1 MIQLAIAVFAVGAPV
16 IPYWIYRVRVMRIFF
31 IPIRHI
37 LQISGISALSITLF
51 LFLVKVETRL
61 STSIFIL
68 VLSSLLAAFE
78 IFLRRVQPKSG
89 LERIDIKYGNGRN
102 GLQVSYDEAREAS
115 GDYPRHY
122 MTESYYD
129 SMRVSGIELNPQNNI
144 KKMSKKSG
152 VHYGDSPNFCA
163 SEISVE
169 NGIRTTTDQPTQWN
183 RNLLLFGGSTTFG
196 DREVPD
202 DLTYSSYL
210 QRIINNN
217 SHCIRVINHGK
228 QGASVINRLKWLIEE
243 TPTNIGD
250 IIVFYFG
257 DNDSGW
263 IVNGKSHFT
272 FRSPLLIITSKLLGL
287 RLEILNWLHGE
298 LVYLHNKWCADC
310 AFKKTVSELE
320 RAKKWADNHDLRF
333 LVVLQPNLF
342 VSKVISKYE
351 NSLRGRFSFFL
362 RSQIEIAYPRYEE
375 FVKHCGY
382 GLSFTEIFNNRE
394 YSVFLDWAH
403 VNARGN
409 EIIADN
415 LFCEIKKLRLL

>member
-122 MTESYYD
+122 MTESYYE

-163 SEISVE
+163 SEI
-169 NGIRTTTDQPTQWN
+169 
-183 RNLLLFGGSTTFG
+183 
-196 DREVPD
+196 
-202 DLTYSSYL
+202 
-210 QRIINNN
+210 
-217 SHCIRVINHGK
+217 
-228 QGASVINRLKWLIEE
+228 
-243 TPTNIGD
+243 
-250 IIVFYFG
+250 
-257 DNDSGW
+257 
-263 IVNGKSHFT
+263 
-272 FRSPLLIITSKLLGL
+272 
-287 RLEILNWLHGE
+287 
-298 LVYLHNKWCADC
+298 
-310 AFKKTVSELE
+310 
-320 RAKKWADNHDLRF
+320 
-333 LVVLQPNLF
+333 
-342 VSKVISKYE
+342 
-351 NSLRGRFSFFL
+351 
-362 RSQIEIAYPRYEE
+362 
-375 FVKHCGY
+375 
-382 GLSFTEIFNNRE
+382 
-394 YSVFLDWAH
+394 
-403 VNARGN
+403 
-409 EIIADN
+409 
-415 LFCEIKKLRLL
+415 